1 VDIKTI
7 AGGIGAAAAGVAA
20 IIAGVSGV
28 GLGAIVIGVAFLAV
42 TTIALIAG
50 ATATPQGSPPPNASI
65 GGKFLGVPETAF
77 WLIVAIL
84 VVGLVVGGILL
95 AI

>member
-1 VDIKTI
+1 MNIKTI
-7 AGGIGAAAAGVAA
+7 AGGIGAAAAGAAA
-20 IIAGVSGV
+20 IIIGVSAARV
-28 GLGAIVIGVAFLAV
+28 GPIVIGAAFLAA
-42 TTIALIAG
+42 TAIALIAG

-65 GGKFLGVPETAF
+65 GGKFLGVPDTAF

-84 VVGLVVGGILL
+84 VVGMVVGAILL